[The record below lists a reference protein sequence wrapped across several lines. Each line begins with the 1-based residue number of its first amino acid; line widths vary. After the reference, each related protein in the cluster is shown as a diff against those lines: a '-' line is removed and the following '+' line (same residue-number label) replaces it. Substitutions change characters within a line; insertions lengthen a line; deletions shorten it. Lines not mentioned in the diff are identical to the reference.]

1 MHIQRHST
9 SKFKDPGHCPT
20 TAPLNSGTK
29 SATKPQKHGALAKRE
44 PHCQRASQGP
54 RVPTFSN
61 GPAVQMPST
70 LVAGIMAKF
79 EVTISLVETTRCLGT
94 SPTLLFAK
102 IRGIEGM
109 ALMETPHCASF
120 LKVASTAHAGTKPT
134 ASKMGDTSP
143 DASTQGDCF
152 PDLIKHHE

>member
-1 MHIQRHST
+1 MNIQRHST

-29 SATKPQKHGALAKRE
+29 SATKPQKHGTLAKRE
-44 PHCQRASQGP
+44 PLRLRASQGP
-54 RVPTFSN
+54 RVPMFSS
-61 GPAVQMPST
+61 GPVAQMPST

-79 EVTISLVETTRCLGT
+79 KVTISLVETTRCLGT
-94 SPTLLFAK
+94 SPTFLFAK
-102 IRGIEGM
+102 IQGIRSM

-134 ASKMGDTSP
+134 TSKMGDTSP
-143 DASTQGDCF
+143 DASTQGD
-152 PDLIKHHE
+152 